1 MDIQPEVIFHEN
13 IYNNNREIKAVLYPE
28 GQRKHSG
35 VVISEFF
42 GISVEFICEDPDAVA
57 IIETLN
63 DERVEIIKS
72 GEKKIIMSSGD
83 SEDMLVPDEYLIK
96 VESQYGNFES
106 IYEIDQKKYSVN
118 FVKNL
123 RSCLEDL
130 LKGLTFQIEKR
141 KSGNYTESSELLPP
155 AIFIFDKILEK
166 NQLLSYY
173 LDSINSN
180 PLTDVIKVHKEQ
192 IGSRIS
198 DSKSQRWLV
207 GKGASK
213 NSNSYLPTF
222 VYEKR
227 TSLNVNNIENKWV
240 MKILKY
246 LRTSLRTLE
255 LNLEEQLKNKKN
267 EYQKID
273 LQKNRAYAD
282 FSKSSKYL
290 WYNQNDFKKGRQ
302 KLKEDYNNY
311 ERKVIEKDKEIKTL
325 KDKKE
330 KLKKIST
337 ILSRFMSIDWLKEL
351 DDRATNKITIRL
363 IKDPRYNFL
372 YKLYMELK
380 LLENENSKVDKTVYP
395 RKRNYL
401 LVEYYAVALCI
412 DILEKLNFQWIKGWK
427 ADDLNLLEIDLPSG
441 TVMHFENNTHRIELA
456 YDLEIDRSHSID
468 QDGSYSR
475 FTGEVHRKPDILLS
489 LHNKKNNTVE
499 RALVIEVKY
508 RSFKY
513 LWNKDVETKVME
525 QCKAYKN
532 IEYYDSFTGITER
545 KVNKVI
551 VFYPKQIGA
560 KPVELKSGKSI
571 VFIQIEPNEPN
582 SGELAFGYNELLDQI
597 KGFLGME
604 GELA

>member
-1 MDIQPEVIFHEN
+1 MDIQPKVIFYETV
-13 IYNNNREIKAVLYPE
+13 YNKIREINAVLYPE

-35 VVISEFF
+35 VIISEFF
-42 GISVEFICEDPDAVA
+42 GISVEFICDDPDAIA
-57 IIETLN
+57 SIETLN
-63 DERVEIIKS
+63 DARIEIVKP
-72 GEKKIIMSSGD
+72 GDRKVIMNSGD

-96 VESQYGNFES
+96 VESRYGNFES
-106 IYEIDQKKYSVN
+106 IYEIDQKKYSIN

-123 RSCLEDL
+123 RICLEDL

-141 KSGNYTESSELLPP
+141 KSGNYTDSLEQLPP
-155 AIFIFDKILEK
+155 VIFIFDKILERA
-166 NQLLSYY
+166 QLLSYY
-173 LDSINSN
+173 LESISNN

-192 IGSRIS
+192 IGSRVS
-198 DSKSQRWLV
+198 DSKSQRWLL

-213 NSNSYLPTF
+213 NSNLHLPTF
-222 VYEKR
+222 VYEKK
-227 TSLNVNNIENKWV
+227 TSLNINNIENKWLL
-240 MKILKY
+240 KILKY
-246 LRTSLRTLE
+246 LRTALRTLE
-255 LNLEEQLKNKKN
+255 VNIDEQLKNKTI

-273 LQKNRAYAD
+273 SQKSKAYND
-282 FSKSSKYL
+282 FSKSSKYV

-302 KLKEDYNNY
+302 KLQEDYDNY
-311 ERKVIEKDKEIKTL
+311 KNRIIEKDKELKIL

-330 KLKKIST
+330 KVKKTSMMIV
-337 ILSRFMSIDWLKEL
+337 RFMDMEWLNDL

-363 IKDPRYNFL
+363 LKDVRYSFL

-380 LLENENSKVDKTVYP
+380 VLENENSNIDKTVYP

-412 DILEKLNFQWIKGWK
+412 DIFEKLNFQWIKGWK

-441 TVMHFENNTHRIELA
+441 TIMCFENSTHRIELA
-456 YDLEIDRSHSID
+456 YDREIDRSHSID

-475 FTGEVHRKPDILLS
+475 FTGEVHRRPDILLS
-489 LHNKKNNTVE
+489 LHNKETETVE

-532 IEYYDSFTGITER
+532 IEYYDASTGLTEH
-545 KVNKVI
+545 KLKKVI
-551 VFYPKQIGA
+551 VFYPKQSGA
-560 KPVELKSGKSI
+560 KPVESKNGNSI
-571 VFIQIEPNEPN
+571 VFIQIEPNEPGN
-582 SGELAFGYNELLDQI
+582 EELAFGYNELSNQI
-597 KGFLGME
+597 KEFLGME
-604 GELA
+604 GVLT